1 MRIFLETDRLWL
13 RYAVAADADDLFRLN
28 SDPKVMRYL
37 TARPATRASILAE
50 VLPRF
55 MAGPDGAEPRTW
67 IAAEK
72 ASNAFVGG
80 FALETPQDCP
90 ADEAEIGYRLLPSA
104 WGKGLAT
111 EGARALIAKGF
122 GEMGLNRIWGQTMAV
137 NLGSRQVMQRAG
149 LAFVRSFHLEWDDPL
164 EGVEQGEV
172 EYALTRAEWLGTM
185 AAAPCRSG
193 SQGE

>member
-1 MRIFLETDRLWL
+1 MRIFLETDRLLL
-13 RYAVAADADDLFRLN
+13 RYAVAADADDLYRLN
-28 SDPKVMRYL
+28 SNPEVMRYL
-37 TARPATRASILAE
+37 TARPATRASIETE

-55 MAGPDGAEPRTW
+55 MAGRGGREPRTW
-67 IAAEK
+67 IAVEK
-72 ASNAFVGG
+72 ASNAFMGG
-80 FALETPQDCP
+80 FALEGAEDGP
-90 ADEAEIGYRLLPSA
+90 ADEAELGYRLRPSG

-137 NLGSRQVMQRAG
+137 NLGSRRVMEKAG
-149 LAFVRSFHLEWDDPL
+149 LTYVRTFHLAWDDPL
-164 EGVEQGEV
+164 EGVEHGEV

-185 AAAPCRSG
+185 VAEPCRSG